1 MKQTYMQFTF
11 EQGRPEC
18 ERTMLHCQFTTA
30 DDGHAKVLLVLADQD
45 MLHRSA
51 ELGHGQPVFMDT
63 TFSIVRYKMSFLTL
77 IALDE
82 EGRGEPVLW
91 AFLPDEQQCTFE
103 RVLHIWRDAVLNFRA
118 EFRPSCF
125 LTDDCNAEQN
135 AIECAPE
142 VKAWH
147 AFVIED

>member
-1 MKQTYMQFTF
+1 MKPAYMQFTF
-11 EQGRPEC
+11 EQGQPEC

-30 DDGHAKVLLVLADQD
+30 GDGHAKVLLVLAYQD

-51 ELGHGQPVFMDT
+51 ELGHGQPVFMHT
-63 TFSIVRYKMSFLTL
+63 TFSIVRYKMSFLAL

-82 EGRGEPVLW
+82 EGRGDPVLW

-103 RVLHIWRDAVLNFRA
+103 HVLHICRDAILYIRA

-125 LTDDCNAEQN
+125 LTDDCNAEYT
-135 AIECAPE
+135 A
-142 VKAWH
+142 
-147 AFVIED
+147 